1 MLNLVDFSVGGFPL
15 LFIGLI
21 ELIAINWVYGELK
34 LKQQQQQQHKH
45 THNTHAPPPPPH
57 THHTN
62 TQIYNVHAKTTTTKK
77 QISILHF
84 IFHRITIV

>member
-34 LKQQQQQQHKH
+34 LTTTTTTHTQTHTQH
-45 THNTHAPPPPPH
+45 TRTPPPH
-57 THHTN
+57 TPHKHTDLQCSCKN
-62 TQIYNVHAKTTTTKK
+62 NNNKK